1 MVSHLCWAF
10 TEFEPRSGAKN
21 VKLKTIKT
29 MIKSKIDARERA
41 LELAVSYINNKL
53 TSKEVVNIADRF
65 ATFLIGDAEL
75 PDFQSDGD
83 LVKAFLDIA
92 NNEIEKSRDRNN
104 RELEELIKTLQGGN
118 AGMAMGISGV
128 PVLPNAE

>member
-1 MVSHLCWAF
+1 
-10 TEFEPRSGAKN
+10 
-21 VKLKTIKT
+21 

-41 LELAVSYINNKL
+41 LELAESMFAKMEAF
-53 TSKEVVNIADRF
+53 TKEDFFSMTKEIEDY
-65 ATFLIGDAEL
+65 LIGSADL
-75 PDFQSDGD
+75 PEFQSDGD

-92 NNEIEKSRDRNN
+92 NNELEKSRDKNS

-128 PVLPNAE
+128 PVQPDAE

>member
-1 MVSHLCWAF
+1 
-10 TEFEPRSGAKN
+10 
-21 VKLKTIKT
+21 

-53 TSKEVVNIADRF
+53 TSKDVLNIADRF

-83 LVKAFLDIA
+83 LVKAFIDIA
-92 NNEIEKSRDRNN
+92 NNEIEKSRDKNS

-128 PVLPNAE
+128 PVQPDAE

>member
-1 MVSHLCWAF
+1 
-10 TEFEPRSGAKN
+10 
-21 VKLKTIKT
+21 

-41 LELAVSYINNKL
+41 LELAVSLFASAKQA
-53 TSKEVVNIADRF
+53 TREEFFSMTKEIEDY
-65 ATFLIGDAEL
+65 LIGNAEL
-75 PDFQSDGD
+75 PEFQSDGD

-92 NNEIEKSRDRNN
+92 NNELEKSRDRNN

-128 PVLPNAE
+128 PVQPDAE

>member
-1 MVSHLCWAF
+1 
-10 TEFEPRSGAKN
+10 
-21 VKLKTIKT
+21 

-41 LELAVSYINNKL
+41 LELAESMFAKMEAFA
-53 TSKEVVNIADRF
+53 KEDFFSMTKEIEDY
-65 ATFLIGDAEL
+65 LIGDAEL

-92 NNEIEKSRDRNN
+92 NNELEKSRDRNN
-104 RELEELIKTLQGGN
+104 RELEEFIKTLQGGN

-128 PVLPNAE
+128 PVQPDAE

>member
-1 MVSHLCWAF
+1 
-10 TEFEPRSGAKN
+10 
-21 VKLKTIKT
+21 

-41 LELAVSYINNKL
+41 LELAASL
-53 TSKEVVNIADRF
+53 F
-65 ATFLIGDAEL
+65 ATAKQATRNEFFLMTKEIEDYLIGDANL
-75 PDFQSDGD
+75 PEFQSDGD

-104 RELEELIKTLQGGN
+104 RDLEELIKTLQGGN

-128 PVLPNAE
+128 PVQSDAE

>member
-1 MVSHLCWAF
+1 
-10 TEFEPRSGAKN
+10 
-21 VKLKTIKT
+21 

-41 LELAVSYINNKL
+41 LELAESMFAKMEAF
-53 TSKEVVNIADRF
+53 TKEDFFSMTKEIEDY
-65 ATFLIGDAEL
+65 LIGDAEL

-104 RELEELIKTLQGGN
+104 RDLEELIKTLQGGN

-128 PVLPNAE
+128 PVQPDAE